1 MDGTGSAGRFAS
13 LKSNADTKLLP
24 KSVMVYKVKPANV
37 TKPQAETI
45 ARNLRLTGQVEDIG
59 GRLLVADKEANFE
72 VDKATG
78 SFDYT
83 TKAFETQTEPILG
96 VLSDAEYRTRAEA
109 FLTDSG
115 LMENDAEFRDV
126 NRGNIVG
133 TWDGSAWVERPY
145 MVEVRFSHKSLNG
158 VAFDKGVG
166 PKIIVQFGDNGR
178 ILGAMSVWRDI
189 EPLSSY
195 SIKSPDEALAAAAN
209 GQAQLYD
216 VGQADNGVVD
226 DISLSYMNSPL
237 GYDQKYVVPMYIMK
251 GVGKSGSRFVAIAD
265 AIPDALL
272 HVDASLV
279 HPVSVPASTGKK

>member
-1 MDGTGSAGRFAS
+1 MDGTGSEGGFAA
-13 LKSNADTKLLP
+13 LKSNADTKSLP
-24 KSVMVYKVKPANV
+24 KSVMVYRVKFANV
-37 TKPQAETI
+37 TKPQVETL
-45 ARNLRLTGQVEDIG
+45 ARKLRLTGQVEDVG
-59 GRLLVADKEANFE
+59 GKLQVVDTEANFE

-83 TKAFETQTEPILG
+83 TKAFEEQTEPILG
-96 VLSDAEYRTRAEA
+96 VLSDAEYRTKAEA
-109 FLTDSG
+109 FLADSG
-115 LMENDAEFRDV
+115 LMESDAEFRDI

-133 TWDGSAWVERPY
+133 TWDGKAWVERPY

-158 VAFDKGVG
+158 VAFDQGVG
-166 PKIIVQFGDNGR
+166 PKLIVQFGDNAR

-216 VGQADNGVVD
+216 VGQADSGVVD

-251 GVGKSGSRFVAIAD
+251 GVGRSGGRFIAIAN
-265 AIPDALL
+265 AIPDAMLQ
-272 HVDASLV
+272 VDASLV
-279 HPVSVPASTGKK
+279 HPVSVPASAGKK